1 MVVIES
7 VFDVDVVIEEEKLR
21 RERVIGSGRGVLSP
35 MLVGGMRSRLVVMS
49 LVLVVRFGLDI
60 VVLLLLV
67 NFLPTSARRSASV
80 GISND
85 VTVVKRARSGKNC
98 SNLVWI
104 DDGVVDFVAF

>member
-1 MVVIES
+1 MIES

-60 VVLLLLV
+60 VVLRLLV
-67 NFLPTSARRSASV
+67 NFLPVSARRSASV
-80 GISND
+80 EISSD

-104 DDGVVDFVAF
+104 DDGVVGFVAF